1 MVTPQEYLL
10 EVAKRS
16 GLYAR
21 IKEEFLHGIDGF
33 KPWHESICRRV
44 ALLRGVKEEVFWET
58 AKQLR
63 VRPGA
68 VKLTKL
74 LKARGWHVFIVTG
87 GFTILEHA
95 IKAAG
100 ITCDGFIAH
109 ELIFKDGV
117 LDGCILTYKDKGEVA
132 RKLKETLNPKVTV
145 AIGDGYNDIPMLREA
160 DLALGFRPKEI
171 VRHYVDAEVRTF
183 KQIWRILHL
192 LS

>member
-21 IKEEFLHGIDGF
+21 IKEEFLHGINGF
-33 KPWHESICRRV
+33 KPWHEALCRRID
-44 ALLRGVKEEVFWET
+44 LLRGVREEVFCEV

-68 VKLTKL
+68 AKLTKL
-74 LKARGWHVFIVTG
+74 LRARGWHVFIVTG
-87 GFTILEHA
+87 GFTILEPS

-100 ITCDGFIAH
+100 IECDGFIAH
-109 ELIFKDGV
+109 ELTFRNGA
-117 LDGCILTYKDKGEVA
+117 LDGCTLTYRDKGEVA
-132 RKLKETLNPKVTV
+132 RKIKETLNPKVTV
-145 AIGDGYNDIPMLREA
+145 AVGDGYNDIPMMKEA
-160 DLALGFRPKEI
+160 DLAIGFRPKEI
-171 VRHYVDAEVRTF
+171 VRHYIDAEVRTF